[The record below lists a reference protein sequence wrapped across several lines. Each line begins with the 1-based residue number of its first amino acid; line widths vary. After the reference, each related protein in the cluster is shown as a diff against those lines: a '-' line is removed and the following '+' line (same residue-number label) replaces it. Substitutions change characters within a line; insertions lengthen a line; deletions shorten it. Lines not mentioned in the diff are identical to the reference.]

1 MQLSGLVDL
10 VIIGLFRGGLYALM
24 AVGLALVFGVM
35 NIAQFAHGEFYMIG
49 AYVAFFGA
57 AMLGVNPLI
66 AWAMAVVVVFVVGV
80 LVERSVFLPLRIR
93 SHEGWVMNAFLLT
106 VGISFVIQ
114 NIALAWLGPSYR
126 GITEYW
132 PGNISITPTLN
143 VSADRV
149 AAAVAAI
156 VTIVALWLFLKS
168 TRIGR
173 AIRAVAQDERGAT
186 LVGINLSRI
195 HWFTFGLSTALAG
208 LAGAVLLPM
217 TQAYPSVGFKP
228 MVLSWYVVMLVGMG
242 SISGAV
248 VGGFIIGILESF
260 SYYYLGGGWQD
271 VVVLSILILILLFK
285 PSGLFGA
292 EVKGIW
298 ER

>member
-1 MQLSGLVDL
+1 MVLSGLVDL
-10 VIIGLFRGGLYALM
+10 VIIGLFRGGIYALM
-24 AVGLALVFGVM
+24 ALGLALVFGVM

-57 AMLGVNPLI
+57 AVLGVHPLL
-66 AWAMAVVVVFVVGV
+66 AWVMALVCSFAVGV
-80 LVERSVFLPLRIR
+80 LVERTVFLPLRLR
-93 SHEGWVMNAFLLT
+93 SREGWVMNAFLLT
-106 VGISFVIQ
+106 VGVSYVIQ
-114 NIALAWLGPSYR
+114 NVALAWLGPSYR

-132 PGNISITPTLN
+132 KGGFSITAGLN
-143 VSADRV
+143 VSADRMASFV
-149 AAAVAAI
+149 AVI
-156 VTIVALWLFLKS
+156 VTIGALWLFLQR

-195 HWFTFGLSTALAG
+195 HTLTFGVSTALAG

-217 TQAYPSVGFKP
+217 TQAYPNVGFKP

-260 SYYYLGGGWQD
+260 SYFYLGGGWQD
-271 VVVLSILILILLFK
+271 VVVLGVLILILLFR

-292 EVKGIW
+292 KVKGIW